1 MKILIVDDHPE
12 YKCREILEECEN
24 RNIDVS
30 VEKGINSGL
39 WEIFCSGT
47 KYDGI
52 ILDMGLP
59 RLDDDI
65 MPKERGGDIFL
76 RELLRKESNIPVLI
90 FSETQSEWKDKCAF
104 VFAQMTS
111 WNVVEEEKKF
121 YEFLEKIVEKN

>member
-12 YKCREILEECEN
+12 YKCREILEECEK
-24 RNIDVS
+24 RNIEVS

-39 WEIFCSGT
+39 WEIFYSGT

-52 ILDMGLP
+52 ILDMGIP

-65 MPKERGGDIFL
+65 MPKERGGDIIL
-76 RELLRKESNIPVLI
+76 RDLHRKKSNIPVLI
-90 FSETQSEWKDKCAF
+90 FSETQSEWKDRCEF

-121 YEFLEKIVEKN
+121 YDFLEKIAEKN